1 MQTSALPS
9 LRTLL
14 LWALLIFALTSV
26 VGLGARPLAVPD
38 EARYGAIPSEMLQS
52 GDWISLKLGGFR
64 WLEKPPLSMWMI
76 AASEWAFGENA
87 FAIRLPSAL
96 SSLLA
101 AACVGWAAA
110 RITGRPKVG
119 PLAFA
124 VQATMIGP
132 VVFGTVA
139 ITDPA
144 FTAFL
149 TLTMTA
155 FLGACTSAG
164 RKRIG
169 WLAFTGVAA
178 GLAFLCKGFLAF
190 ALPGFAALLYLL
202 VQRRFRDLLT
212 MPWVP
217 LACAAALIT
226 PWAIAIHRREPHF
239 WDFFINVV
247 HLRRAMKPD
256 GIQHPE
262 PWWLYVVLLPALGLF
277 WTLLWPK
284 AFAHMGR
291 VRAWK
296 DGVHFALAWLLG
308 PLLAL
313 SASSGKLPT
322 YMLPL
327 FPPLSLLI
335 TLGLV
340 QAFEGGAL
348 RAGRVELF
356 ANLLLRAAAVVAVA
370 LALFGQGWLGIP
382 ALWSEHP
389 SVRWGVLALA
399 LAAWS
404 RVDVWSWRAP
414 NVESW
419 LLRTASAPVL
429 VLACIPFLLP
439 DALLQVSRHPWPL
452 LEAHRS
458 ELQSS
463 TTVISNSPF
472 AHAVIWMT
480 DRRDLLITGWWG
492 EFDNQIDLP
501 DDRARLVPPS
511 NLGATIEARLAA
523 TPQASVTLVTSPGDA
538 DVLLSSHPLPA
549 PAVREDRGDVA
560 VLVWRAP

>member
-1 MQTSALPS
+1 MHHSALPS
-9 LRTLL
+9 LRTLILWTL
-14 LWALLIFALTSV
+14 LLFALTSV
-26 VGLGARPLAVPD
+26 AGLGARPLAVPD

-64 WLEKPPLSMWMI
+64 WLEKPPLAMWMI
-76 AASEWAFGENA
+76 AASEWAFGQNA

-110 RITGRPKVG
+110 RITGRRKAG

-164 RKRIG
+164 RRRVG
-169 WLAFTGVAA
+169 WLALTGVAA

-190 ALPGFAALLYLL
+190 ALPGFAALLHLL

-217 LACAAALIT
+217 LACAAALIA

-239 WDFFINVV
+239 WDFFVNVV

-262 PWWLYVVLLPALGLF
+262 PWWLYLALLPALGLF

-284 AFAHMGR
+284 AFAHLGR
-291 VRAWK
+291 ERAWRS
-296 DGVHFALAWLLG
+296 GVHFALAWLLG
-308 PLLAL
+308 PLLVL
-313 SASSGKLPT
+313 SASGGKLPT

-335 TLGLV
+335 ALGLM
-340 QAFEGGAL
+340 QAFEAGAL
-348 RAGRVELF
+348 RAGRVELV
-356 ANLLLRAAAVVAVA
+356 ANMLLRAAGVGAVA
-370 LALFGQGWLGIP
+370 LALFGQDWLHVP
-382 ALWSEHP
+382 ALWSAHA
-389 SVRWGVLALA
+389 SARWLLVAAGLY
-399 LAAWS
+399 AWS
-404 RVDVWSWRAP
+404 RIDAWSWRAP
-414 NVESW
+414 HVEAW
-419 LLRTASAPVL
+419 VMRTASAPVL
-429 VLACIPFLLP
+429 VLAAIPFLHP

-452 LEAHRS
+452 LEAHRA

-501 DDRARLVPPS
+501 DDRARLIPPDA
-511 NLGATIEARLAA
+511 LGATIEHRLAA
-523 TPQASVTLVTSPGDA
+523 MPTASVTLVTSPGDA
-538 DVLLSSHPLPA
+538 DALLASHRLPT
-549 PAVREDRGDVA
+549 PAVRDDRGDVS